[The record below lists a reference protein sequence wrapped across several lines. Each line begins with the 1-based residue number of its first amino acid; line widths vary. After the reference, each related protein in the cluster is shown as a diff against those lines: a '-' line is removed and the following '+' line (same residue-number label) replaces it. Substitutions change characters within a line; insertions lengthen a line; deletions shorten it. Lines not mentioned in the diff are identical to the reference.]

1 MRGPVE
7 SHKMGDLS
15 LSKSR
20 PVRKSGDVSMS
31 PGLRSNA
38 AANSAVDVNP
48 ADAHGIGS
56 AIRPITSKRRV
67 DRLGVWPLGRR
78 ATPKPRAWNTV
89 CRLRSCGRLELSLP
103 RVWAGYLLRTASRVR
118 AHPLSRCVMSLYLSG
133 WKFTREDLPSTRQ
146 NWPCSEPHEYVIE
159 RLSQRT
165 RPRADR

>member
-89 CRLRSCGRLELSLP
+89 CRLRSSGRLELSLP
-103 RVWAGYLLRTASRVR
+103 RVWADCCSVLLRGCRHIPSLGVSRHCICRRGSSRGRISRVLPKTGLAGIRTNTSSNFR
-118 AHPLSRCVMSLYLSG
+118 ARGL
-133 WKFTREDLPSTRQ
+133 
-146 NWPCSEPHEYVIE
+146 N
-159 RLSQRT
+159 
-165 RPRADR
+165 